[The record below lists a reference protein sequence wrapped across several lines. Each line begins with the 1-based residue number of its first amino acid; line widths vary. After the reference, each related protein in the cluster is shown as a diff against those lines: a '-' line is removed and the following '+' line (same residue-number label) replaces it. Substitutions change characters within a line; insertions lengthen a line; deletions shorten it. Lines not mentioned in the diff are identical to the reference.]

1 MAEVNKAKKN
11 QSTHNKGKY
20 TAQYGIT
27 WNNKRRAI
35 TKHLTA
41 LKAALVNAT
50 TESGVLWE
58 RKTRN
63 ITAAIAAAEA
73 ALKSLPLKKGG

>member
-11 QSTHNKGKY
+11 RSVHNKTKY
-20 TAQYGIT
+20 GAQYGIT

-35 TKHLTA
+35 TKHLTT

-50 TESGVLWE
+50 E

-63 ITAAIAAAEA
+63 ITAAIAAAET
-73 ALKSLPLKKGG
+73 ALKALPLKKGG

>member
-35 TKHLTA
+35 AKHLTV

-50 TESGVLWE
+50 E
-58 RKTRN
+58 RKAKN
-63 ITAAIAAAEA
+63 ITAAIAAAEV